1 MGLLDHFEKLINE
14 HGSAAILREH
24 LALVKAEQSALERKN
39 SDIEAKCKTLQSE
52 NAELQKELGVL
63 KSQVSAL
70 QSGNT
75 SRYVCDHCG
84 SPQLKR
90 TGSII
95 AIVSAVLAV
104 FFARIRSRALAWFA
118 ALLAPF
124 LLSYALYWAPV
135 WLGAGADEYDA
146 WAIIFL
152 VPWYFAGAIASC
164 LALVIARRQRL
175 RPHG

>member
-1 MGLLDHFEKLINE
+1 MLDF
-14 HGSAAILREH
+14 
-24 LALVKAEQSALERKN
+24 
-39 SDIEAKCKTLQSE
+39 LQSLSLPVV
-52 NAELQKELGVL
+52 A
-63 KSQVSAL
+63 A
-70 QSGNT
+70 
-75 SRYVCDHCG
+75 
-84 SPQLKR
+84 
-90 TGSII
+90 II